1 MKKDKIGRRRIRLE
15 EEGYGWKKKD
25 MVGRRRL
32 RLEKQKDK
40 FERRRRIRLEGE
52 G

>member
-1 MKKDKIGRRRIRLE
+1 LE
-15 EEGYGWKKKD
+15 EEGYGWKKKV
-25 MVGRRRL
+25 VGRRRI